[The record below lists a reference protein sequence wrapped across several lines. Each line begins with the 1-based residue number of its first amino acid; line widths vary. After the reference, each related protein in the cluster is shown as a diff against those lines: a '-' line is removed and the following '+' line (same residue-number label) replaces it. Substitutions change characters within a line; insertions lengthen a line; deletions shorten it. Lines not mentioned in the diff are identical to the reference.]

1 MRWMPAATGWFESGV
16 RPVFIARRARSMVG
30 GRRRNP
36 RARQGADVQIGP
48 AAKSSSPGCRD
59 RGSGSHDPTGYEVG
73 REYALSVRPEL
84 TETHDLALD
93 IQALIRGFRTPALT
107 RRLCGFWGRCPK
119 ASQGGNRGEVGG
131 W

>member
-36 RARQGADVQIGP
+36 RARQGADAQIGP

-59 RGSGSHDPTGYEVG
+59 RGSGSCHPAGYEVG
-73 REYALSVRPEL
+73 REYALSVRRELAETNTLRLTCRPSYEGFELARRPSEIGPEA
-84 TETHDLALD
+84 T
-93 IQALIRGFRTPALT
+93 
-107 RRLCGFWGRCPK
+107 
-119 ASQGGNRGEVGG
+119 N
-131 W
+131 

>member
-30 GRRRNP
+30 GRRKKP

-59 RGSGSHDPTGYEVG
+59 RGSGSYDPTGYEVG
-73 REYALSVRPEL
+73 RECALSVRPEL
-84 TETHDLALD
+84 TETNTLHLTCGPSYDFGRRQHRHFPHTQPAGVQKASRHEVAGRL
-93 IQALIRGFRTPALT
+93 TPA
-107 RRLCGFWGRCPK
+107 
-119 ASQGGNRGEVGG
+119 
-131 W
+131 